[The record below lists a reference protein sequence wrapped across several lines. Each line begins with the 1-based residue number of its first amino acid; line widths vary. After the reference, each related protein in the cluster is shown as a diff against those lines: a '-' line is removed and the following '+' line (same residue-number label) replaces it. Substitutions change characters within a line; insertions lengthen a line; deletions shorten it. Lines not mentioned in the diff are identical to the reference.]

1 MADSMM
7 MAIFKSVLSTTAMST
22 MIAISMVRIGMIIY
36 PNYPTVADVPAFG
49 AAPNEPASKSEVVDQ
64 KTKRRI
70 VLGQNSIENLG
81 SSE

>member
-7 MAIFKSVLSTTAMST
+7 MAIVKSVLSTTVTSA
-22 MIAISMVRIGMIIY
+22 MIAISMVRIGMIVY
-36 PNYPTVADVPAFG
+36 PNYPTVADVPAYD
-49 AAPNEPASKSEVVDQ
+49 AVPSEPANKSEVVDQ

-70 VLGQNSIENLG
+70 ILGQNSIKDLG